1 MFLPSTKE
9 ALINWAVRTHK
20 ECMSSQKERMNYYAT
35 WRAYLMAGANDITNP
50 SVLNKCGPH
59 VDRLHTF
66 LFSPLETR
74 FLVDFGQKAPPSWQR
89 RELDISRLLTK
100 EFAQSDVD
108 MAFGDAVFWSL
119 PYGSAFVKLGI
130 KTALESLPQAADDS
144 WLRSLFGRSRRRP
157 SAAGKGFVGDKQRQ
171 VYAGFDPYVVMPSQ
185 MGVWREDVNGL
196 DRQEVIC
203 HVTYLSKKELFRRLR
218 YHPERNEIMQRVQA
232 AAIERSEEDESEFI
246 HQVIIGGINPVQPQS
261 GATGQA
267 TRGQVDVSMASPSPS
282 VSPDVARDLVKFV
295 ELWVLDD
302 EREDYTTIQYVEP
315 DILIEGGDIR
325 RNLFVPGHHP
335 FTMVQPNDQQ
345 GYFWGR
351 SEFSDLFRLQ
361 DAITDRLTDIIK
373 IGRLQAHPPYALIGF
388 KGISE
393 ETRRAFRTMD
403 GLISEDM
410 PNAKIEKLTPD
421 LPQDAYQQ
429 LDNLIRYFDEIAGF
443 SPIMQGQG
451 EAGVRA
457 GMHASNLQR
466 TASARIR
473 DRALKVERQC
483 AELGDLCLEVLQAK
497 DPTAYGK
504 ENEEYL
510 LAQLPEDRT
519 VKVDSHTSSPA
530 FVEDQRQLAFA
541 LARTGAVTPEGLIL
555 LTNPPLMDQLLIML
569 QEKQQREAEFIRQH
583 PEVLTK
589 GKVGRPRK

>member
-1 MFLPSTKE
+1 MFLPNDKR
-9 ALINWAVRTHK
+9 ALVEWAIRTHK
-20 ECMSSQKERMNYYAT
+20 ECMSSQKDRLNQYAT
-35 WRAYLMAGANDITNP
+35 WRAYLFSGSSDITSP

-59 VDRLHTF
+59 ADRLHTF

-74 FLVDFGQKAPPSWQR
+74 FLVEFGQKAEPAWQK

-100 EFAQSDVD
+100 EFSQSDVD
-108 MAFGDAVFWSL
+108 MAFGDAVYWSL
-119 PYGSAFVKLGI
+119 PYGAAFVKLGV
-130 KTALESLPQAADDS
+130 KTALESLPVAADDS
-144 WLRSLFGRSRRRP
+144 WLRSLFSRRLRRP

-196 DRQEVIC
+196 DRQEAIC
-203 HVTYLSKKELFRRLR
+203 HVTWMSKKELYRRLR
-218 YHPERNEIMQRVQA
+218 YHPERDEIMRRVMLA
-232 AAIERSEEDESEFI
+232 AKERSEDDEAEFF
-246 HQVIIGGINPVQPQS
+246 HQVIIGGVNPVQQQ

-267 TRGQVDVSMASPSPS
+267 VRGQVDVSMAAPAAQ
-282 VSPDVARDLVKFV
+282 VSPEVARDLIKFV

-335 FTMVQPNDQQ
+335 FTLIQPNEQQ

-361 DAITDRLTDIIK
+361 DAISDRLLDIIK

-388 KGISE
+388 KGVSE

-410 PNAKIEKLTPD
+410 PNAKIEKLVPD

-429 LDNLIRYFDEIAGF
+429 LDHLIRYFDEIAGF

-457 GMHASNLQR
+457 GMHAASLQR

-483 AELGDLCLEVLQAK
+483 AELGDLCLEVLQQK

-510 LAQLPEDRT
+510 LAQLPEDRM

-541 LARTGAVTPEGLIL
+541 LARSGAVTPEGLIL
-555 LTNPPLMDQLLIML
+555 LTNPPLMDQLLVML
-569 QEKQQREAEFIRQH
+569 HEKQQREAEFIRQH
-583 PEVLTK
+583 PEILTK
-589 GKVGRPRK
+589 GKGGRPKK